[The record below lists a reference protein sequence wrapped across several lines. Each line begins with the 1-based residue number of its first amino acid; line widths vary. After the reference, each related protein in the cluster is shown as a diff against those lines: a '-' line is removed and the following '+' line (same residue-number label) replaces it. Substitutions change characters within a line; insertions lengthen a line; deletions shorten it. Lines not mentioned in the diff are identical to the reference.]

1 MSEDGSDPEDLF
13 HPAFV
18 VRALEWAEQLT
29 PEELL
34 AAANINEKSASGF
47 IPEAA
52 LVRLIR
58 RHRVEG
64 AKELSDRLSHS
75 LITRGYAFAH
85 AVCAKF
91 GKDQRELV
99 HEAMISF
106 LDDLAKKD
114 SIDWW
119 EITFHEELK
128 NRIKDAYRR
137 LFKRHRDRSVTFS
150 EEHERSD
157 GGKHAA
163 RLARD
168 ASLAAIAEKHLKTPE
183 RRRLFM
189 LIMSGDLPIEAPD
202 GSEDLVRLTGKAK
215 STLAGLKQQFTRII
229 QDALAEK
236 EL

>member
-1 MSEDGSDPEDLF
+1 MSEEGSDPEELF

-18 VRALEWAEQLT
+18 ARALDWAEQLT

-34 AAANINEKSASGF
+34 AAARIDQKSASGY

-52 LVRLIR
+52 LVRLVR

-64 AKELSDRLSHS
+64 AKELSDRLSHP
-75 LITRGYAFAH
+75 LIMRAYAFAH
-85 AVCAKF
+85 AVCKKF
-91 GKDQRELV
+91 GTEQRELV
-99 HEAMISF
+99 HEAMTAF
-106 LDDLAKKD
+106 LDDLAKND

-119 EITFHEELK
+119 EITFHQELK

-137 LFKRHRDRSVTFS
+137 LFKRHRDRSITFGD
-150 EEHERSD
+150 EHERSD
-157 GGKHAA
+157 NGKQAA

-168 ASLAAIAEKHLKTPE
+168 ASLAAIGEAYLTTPE

-202 GSEDLVRLTGKAK
+202 GTEDLVRLTGKAK

>member
-1 MSEDGSDPEDLF
+1 MSEDDLGPEKLF

-18 VRALEWAEQLT
+18 ACSLEWAEQLT

-34 AAANINEKSASGF
+34 TAAKIDRKSASGY

-52 LVRLIR
+52 LVRLVR

-75 LITRGYAFAH
+75 LIMRAYSFAH
-85 AVCAKF
+85 NVCKKF
-91 GKDQRELV
+91 GDEKRELV
-99 HEAMISF
+99 HEAMTVF
-106 LDDLAKKD
+106 LDDLANND

-119 EITFHEELK
+119 EITFHQQLK

-137 LFKRHRDRSVTFS
+137 LLKRHRERSVTLG

-168 ASLAAIAEKHLKTPE
+168 ASLAAIAERYLETPE

-215 STLAGLKQQFTRII
+215 STLAGLKQQFTRIV

-236 EL
+236 ES

>member
-1 MSEDGSDPEDLF
+1 MSEDGSDPEELF
-13 HPAFV
+13 HPALV
-18 VRALEWAEQLT
+18 ARALEWAEQLT

-34 AAANINEKSASGF
+34 AAAKIDQKRASGY

-52 LVRLIR
+52 LVRLVR

-64 AKELSDRLSHS
+64 AKELSDRLSHP
-75 LITRGYAFAH
+75 LIMRAYALTH
-85 AVCAKF
+85 AVCKKF
-91 GKDQRELV
+91 GNEQRELV
-99 HEAMISF
+99 HEAMIAF

-119 EITFHEELK
+119 EITFHRELK

-137 LFKRHRDRSVTFS
+137 LFKRHRDRNVTFG

-157 GGKHAA
+157 GGKRAA

-168 ASLAAIAEKHLKTPE
+168 ASLAGIAERYLKTPE

-229 QDALAEK
+229 QDALAENG
-236 EL
+236 L

>member
-1 MSEDGSDPEDLF
+1 MSEDGSDPEELF

-18 VRALEWAEQLT
+18 ARALEWAEQLT
-29 PEELL
+29 PGELL
-34 AAANINEKSASGF
+34 AAAKIDQKSASGY

-64 AKELSDRLSHS
+64 AKELSDRLSHP
-75 LITRGYAFAH
+75 LIMRAYAFTH
-85 AVCAKF
+85 DVCKKF
-91 GKDQRELV
+91 GNEQRELV
-99 HEAMISF
+99 HEAMIAF

-119 EITFHEELK
+119 EITFHRELK
-128 NRIKDAYRR
+128 NRIKDAYRQ
-137 LFKRHRDRSVTFS
+137 LLKRHRERNVTFG

-157 GGKHAA
+157 GGKLAA

-168 ASLAAIAEKHLKTPE
+168 ASLAGIAEKYLKTPE

-229 QDALAEK
+229 QDALAEN